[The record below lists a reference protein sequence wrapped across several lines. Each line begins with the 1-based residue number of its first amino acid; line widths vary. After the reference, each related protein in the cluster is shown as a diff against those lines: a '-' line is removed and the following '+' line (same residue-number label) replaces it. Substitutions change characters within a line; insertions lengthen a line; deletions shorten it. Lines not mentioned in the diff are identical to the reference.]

1 MSGAVSVIPVHHH
14 VTRAAGR
21 LPDAVALVGERPLT
35 YAELDARSNAF
46 ARALWHHSAEHGD
59 RIALWLPKSHAAVIA
74 LYGALKAGCAYV
86 PLDPAQPPGRA
97 ASILEDAEPAV
108 LVTDAA
114 HLDQLVRRGL
124 PASLVVAVV
133 VDASA
138 PSLESGILVVPF
150 DAFAG
155 GSTQPLPDAAG
166 ADDLAII
173 LYTSGS
179 TGVPKGVRITFRNLH
194 TFVSWATRE
203 MDLRESDV
211 FANHAGFHFDLSTFD
226 LFAAAAVGAAV
237 WIVSEEDARAPDA
250 LTDGLTRHG
259 VTVWYSVPS
268 TLCLMIAAG
277 SFDGASARA
286 LRYVLFAGEVFPIK
300 QLREL
305 RARLPGAALYNLYG
319 PTETN
324 VCTYH
329 RVNAIDDGRESPVPI
344 GRPLE
349 GLEAWIVDERGEP
362 CGDGAI
368 GELVIRGPCV
378 TPGYWRRTGYE
389 AEGDH
394 RRGIHPTGDLVSV
407 EDGEYVYHG
416 RKDRMVKV
424 NGFRVELGEIEA
436 ALLKHDSVEEAAVVA
451 ARITDSTRL
460 VAFYSTPPT
469 HAGVSLLQMKA
480 HCRDLLPRYMV
491 PHVLTRLDRLPRN
504 ANGKIDLVRLA
515 ELAEAQR
522 PVSE

>member
-1 MSGAVSVIPVHHH
+1 MSGAVPVVPVHDH
-14 VTRAAGR
+14 VRRAAGR
-21 LPDAVALVGERPLT
+21 RPDAVALVGERRVT

-46 ARALWHHSAEHGD
+46 ARALWRHSAERGD
-59 RIALWLPKSHAAVIA
+59 RIALWLPKSHAAVVAI
-74 LYGALKAGCAYV
+74 YGALKAGCAYV
-86 PLDPAQPPGRA
+86 PLDPEQPPGRA
-97 ASILEDAEPAV
+97 GSILGDAEPTV
-108 LVTDAA
+108 LVTDTA
-114 HLDQLVRRGL
+114 HLGQLASRGL
-124 PASLVVAVV
+124 PGSLVLVV
-133 VDASA
+133 LVDASG
-138 PSLESGILVVPF
+138 PSLEGGIPVLPF
-150 DAFAG
+150 HTFAG
-155 GSTQPLPDAAG
+155 GSTQPLADAAV
-166 ADDLAII
+166 ADDLAIL

-194 TFVSWATRE
+194 TFVSWAIRE

-211 FANHAGFHFDLSTFD
+211 FANHAGLHFDLSTFD

-237 WIVSEEDARAPDA
+237 WIVSEEEARVPDA
-250 LTDGLTRHG
+250 LADGLTRHG

-268 TLCLMIAAG
+268 ILCLMVAAG
-277 SFDGASARA
+277 SFDGVSARA

-329 RVNAIDDGRESPVPI
+329 RVNAIDGRESPVPI

-349 GLEAWIVDERGEP
+349 GLEAWIVDELGEP
-362 CGDGAI
+362 CGDGEI
-368 GELVIRGPCV
+368 GELVVRGPCV

-394 RRGIHPTGDLVSV
+394 RRGIHPTGDLVSI

-416 RKDRMVKV
+416 RKDRMIKV

-436 ALLKHDSVEEAAVVA
+436 ALLQHESVAEAAVVA
-451 ARITDSTRL
+451 ARIADSTRL
-460 VAFYSTPPT
+460 VAFYSSAPT
-469 HAGVSLLQMKA
+469 HEGVSLLQMKA
-480 HCRDLLPRYMV
+480 HCRDRLPRYMV
-491 PHVLTRLDRLPRN
+491 PHALTRLVRLPRN

-515 ELAEAQR
+515 ELAGRQR
-522 PVSE
+522 PVNQ